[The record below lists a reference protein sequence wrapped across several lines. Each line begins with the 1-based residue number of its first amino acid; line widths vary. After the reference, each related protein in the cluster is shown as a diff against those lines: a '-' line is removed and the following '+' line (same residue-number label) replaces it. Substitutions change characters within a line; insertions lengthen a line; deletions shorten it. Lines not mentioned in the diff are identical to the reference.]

1 MSATAPLGGTI
12 EENAHGLRTRD
23 VTSAALTEATLD
35 GLESLGRR
43 LNAVARVE
51 PDHARAHAA
60 DRDARLRDGADHGP
74 LFGVPLAHKDLYLRQ
89 GWTVEAGGNFLTG
102 VPAGETAHVCQR
114 LDAAGS
120 VDCARLNTV
129 EFGLGT
135 TGHNEITGNVHN
147 PWNPD
152 YITGGSS
159 SGSAAAVAA
168 GLVPAA
174 LGSDTGGSVRLPAAA
189 CGLVGLKPTFG
200 LIGRS
205 GVFPLA
211 HSLDTVGPLTRTA
224 RDCAIMTQALAG
236 HDPADPDSARHD
248 IPDYLAEIDGGIDGV
263 RVGIPGDYFL
273 DPVDGD
279 VAAAFDAARR
289 LLGALGAG
297 DREVGV
303 ARVEFANRATTLIIA
318 VEGAAVHGGWLENRA
333 GEYGSQTLGRLMA
346 GLFVPAEA
354 YVRALEFRRRFAR
367 QVLDGVFQEVDL
379 LLTPMWPYK
388 LPTIAASDLKGNPD
402 SADLVTASGHCS
414 RPVNLLG
421 FPAITVPVG
430 RCSGGLP
437 IGIQLIG
444 RPFEEA
450 LLLRA
455 ARAVEREIDFWNEK
469 PKLSVWNGA

>member
-1 MSATAPLGGTI
+1 MSAAAQPGGTI
-12 EENAHGLRTRD
+12 ESMAADLQAGAT
-23 VTSAALTEATLD
+23 TSAALTAATID

-51 PDHARAHAA
+51 PDHARARAA
-60 DRDARLRDGADHGP
+60 DCDARRRDGAGDGP
-74 LFGVPLAHKDLYLRQ
+74 LFGVPLAHKDLYLRR
-89 GWTVEAGGNFLTG
+89 GWPVAAGSRLLDG
-102 VPAGETAHVCQR
+102 VPATATAHVCDR

-120 VDCARLNTV
+120 IDCGRLNTV

-135 TGHNEITGNVHN
+135 TGHNEITGNVLN
-147 PWNPD
+147 PWNPEH
-152 YITGGSS
+152 ITGGSS

-205 GVFPLA
+205 GVVPLA
-211 HSLDTVGPLTRTA
+211 HSLDTVGPLTRTV
-224 RDCAIMTQALAG
+224 RDCAIVMQALAG
-236 HDPADPDSARHD
+236 ADPEDPDSLPPD
-248 IPDYLAEIDGGIDGV
+248 VPDYLAAVEDGIDGV
-263 RVGIPGDYFL
+263 TIGLPANYFL
-273 DPVDGD
+273 DPVDAD
-279 VAAAFDAARR
+279 VAAAFDSAHR
-289 LLGALGAG
+289 LLGALGG
-297 DREVGV
+297 DLRDVHVEH
-303 ARVEFANRATTLIIA
+303 VEFANRATTLIIA
-318 VEGAAVHGGWLENRA
+318 VEGAAVHSGWLRTRA
-333 GEYGSQTLGRLMA
+333 GEYGAQTLGRLMA

-354 YVRALEFRRRFAR
+354 YVRTLEFRRRFAR
-367 QVLDGVFQEVDL
+367 AMLDTVFRQVDL
-379 LLTPMWPYK
+379 LVTPMWPYK
-388 LPTIAASDLKGNPD
+388 LPTIAESDLKGNPGF
-402 SADLVTASGHCS
+402 ADLVTASGHCS

-444 RPFEEA
+444 RPFAEA

-455 ARAVEREIDFWNEK
+455 ARALEREVDFWSGK
-469 PKLSVWNGA
+469 PPLSVWAES